1 MYNSSNNP
9 YNAYKN
15 NTVNMASKE
24 QLLLMLVDGAVKYT
38 KIARLAIEKKDIQ
51 KAHEE
56 LVRVQNIFTELMSTL
71 DRSLGEDFESLFKLY
86 GFIKDRLVQANIKK
100 DIQIIDEVLPLIEG
114 VRDIWYEVIKKA
126 KGL

>member
-100 DIQIIDEVLPLIEG
+100 DIQIIDEVLPLIES
-114 VRDIWYEVIKKA
+114 VRDTWYEVIKKA